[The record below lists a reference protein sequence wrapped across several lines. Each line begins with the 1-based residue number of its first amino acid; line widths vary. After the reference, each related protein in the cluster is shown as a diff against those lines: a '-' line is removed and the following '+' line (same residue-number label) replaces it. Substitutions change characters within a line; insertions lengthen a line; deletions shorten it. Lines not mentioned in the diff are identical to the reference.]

1 MKFLTNPSNKSG
13 CYGTINLDKSMKLA
27 FIAITSGGKTLAD
40 RLIPYLED
48 ATLLPKGKKVAES
61 IAENWQ
67 DFDGFV
73 FIMAAGIAVRSIAP
87 LLQHKHEDPCV
98 IVMDE
103 KGQHVISLLS
113 GHIGGGNQLA
123 HRLAS
128 LTKGKAVITTGSDTL
143 GLVPLDLWAK
153 EQNLHIGNQ
162 NKLTTASGTLVN
174 RGYLRIYADVAVE
187 SLPNGLQQTG
197 DWQKADTVVS
207 HKDIYPKEI
216 TIFRPSNLIIGV
228 GCNRGTPEIEFEECL
243 NDLLK
248 DTKLCRS
255 SIRNLASI
263 DKKNDEVGLLQF
275 AGTNRWRIDF
285 FDKDSINELKNLE
298 ISYAALKAV
307 GAIGVAEPT
316 ALLSSGTNLL
326 LSRKRKWKNIT
337 MAIAQAPFS
346 LSARVRGQAN
356 T

>member
-1 MKFLTNPSNKSG
+1 MR
-13 CYGTINLDKSMKLA
+13 LA
-27 FIAITSGGKTLAD
+27 FIAITKGGENLAKKLVPQLD
-40 RLIPYLED
+40 E
-48 ATLLPKGKKVAES
+48 AALLPRRKKVAES
-61 IAENWQ
+61 VAENWQ

-73 FIMAAGIAVRSIAP
+73 FVMAAGIVVRSIAP

-98 IVMDE
+98 VVMDE

-113 GHIGGGNQLA
+113 GHIGGGNRLA

-128 LTKGKAVITTGSDTL
+128 LTGGKAVITTGSDTL

-162 NKLTTASGTLVN
+162 DKLTTASGTLVN

-187 SLPNGLQQTG
+187 NLPNGLQQTE
-197 DWQKADTVVS
+197 DWQIADIVVS

-216 TIFRPSNLIIGV
+216 ILFRPRSLIIGV
-228 GCNRGTPEIEFEECL
+228 GCNRGTPTVEFEECL
-243 NDLLK
+243 NELLK
-248 DTKLCRS
+248 DNKLDRS

-275 AGTNRWRIDF
+275 AHANCWHIDF
-285 FDKDSINELKNLE
+285 FDKDSINKLKNLE
-298 ISYAALKAV
+298 ISSAALKAV

-316 ALLSSGTNLL
+316 ALLSGCTNLL

-337 MAIAQAPFS
+337 MAIAQAPFT
-346 LSARVRGQAN
+346 LSARVLGQAN
-356 T
+356 I